1 MNSALTV
8 TLELNMAEIITI
20 RNAITTKLIVT
31 EDNKRRFKNGLDNKS
46 YSIAQKCMLHDEV
59 RACNDT
65 LTKLRTLEHRID
77 SFVRNQTGEDM

>member
-8 TLELNMAEIITI
+8 SLELNMAEIITI

-46 YSIAQKCMLHDEV
+46 YSISQKCMLHDEV

-65 LTKLRTLEHRID
+65 LTKLRNLEHKID
-77 SFVRNQTGEDM
+77 AFVCNQTGEDM